1 MGQIV
6 AVDDNIV
13 IDAESGLV
21 LDELL
26 NLLVKLLFW
35 NCSLYLKEAECFKT
49 GGIVLQS
56 GADLFLV
63 RAIFFDI

>member
-49 GGIVLQS
+49 EE
-56 GADLFLV
+56 
-63 RAIFFDI
+63 

>member
-1 MGQIV
+1 M
-6 AVDDNIV
+6 DDNIV

-35 NCSLYLKEAECFKT
+35 NGSLYLKEAECFKT
-49 GGIVLQS
+49 GGARSPLTYC
-56 GADLFLV
+56 
-63 RAIFFDI
+63 